1 MVAGRCDC
9 FFLAARSRVTAT
21 STSTLLQMMTSTAP
35 TAVDV
40 AALAQEHAR
49 YLTDVAK
56 VQPPARLQALL
67 ELVDLRGEDTVI
79 PPTDRKGLN
88 PFLIPIA
95 RNKRDG
101 SRLCY
106 IRWPTQ
112 KEDMDLQVTMRAPSL
127 KRVPPSSSHPTSPR
141 HTPPTNSLP
150 RPRHTP
156 PAVPDDGRRG
166 GTGGAGH
173 RAGARPVWPLI

>member
-1 MVAGRCDC
+1 MTMWLLLLSMVMVTGRCRG
-9 FFLAARSRVTAT
+9 FHVRAPMPRHATT
-21 STSTLLQMMTSTAP
+21 STSTLLQMMTSTATP
-35 TAVDV
+35 TADV
-40 AALAQEHAR
+40 AALAREHAR
-49 YLTDVAK
+49 YLTEVAK

-79 PPTDRKGLN
+79 APTDRKGLN

-112 KEDMDLQVTMRAPSL
+112 KDDMDLQVHARA
-127 KRVPPSSSHPTSPR
+127 RGCGPR
-141 HTPPTNSLP
+141 CH
-150 RPRHTP
+150 
-156 PAVPDDGRRG
+156 RR
-166 GTGGAGH
+166 
-173 RAGARPVWPLI
+173 LES